1 VSDLFSPD
9 NSSDEPKPPSV
20 CPPDGEADLASRIR
34 ILEEALSDESA
45 AAARP
50 AVPVYP
56 FWGWLDVLLFG
67 LALLGC
73 LFGAAIAT
81 VAVNFAIVAAGAP
94 QYSLSLAQ
102 SAVVMQALGFGPA
115 LFLLSRML
123 RARYGRGLRDAVQ
136 LVPVER
142 IGLYAGA
149 GLATALMVAILSAV
163 FKLQEMEMPMNE
175 FIRTDAD
182 LILVGIAAFTF
193 GPLFEEMMFRGFL
206 QPLFTKSLGVVAGI
220 FLSALLFALPH
231 GPQYGW
237 HWQLML
243 IITVAGSVFG
253 YIRWKAS
260 STTAA
265 TLAHAAYNGLL
276 LMGAVVQRFQDGA

>member
-1 VSDLFSPD
+1 VSDLLPNDNPAEDPQSPGLSGHSTD
-9 NSSDEPKPPSV
+9 DE
-20 CPPDGEADLASRIR
+20 LAGRIR
-34 ILEEALSDESA
+34 ILDDGALAEVIP
-45 AAARP
+45 P
-50 AVPVYP
+50 APAPYP

-67 LALLGC
+67 LVLVAC
-73 LFGAAIAT
+73 LVGAAIAT
-81 VAVNFAIVAAGAP
+81 VAVNFAIVAAGAS
-94 QYSLSLAQ
+94 QYSFSLAQ

-142 IGLYAGA
+142 LGLYAGA

-163 FKLQEMEMPMNE
+163 FRLQEMEMPMNE
-175 FIRTDAD
+175 FIRSDAD
-182 LILVGIAAFTF
+182 LILIAIAAFTF

-206 QPLFTKSLGVVAGI
+206 QPLFTRSLGVPVGI
-220 FLSALLFALPH
+220 FLCALLFALPH

-237 HWQLML
+237 HWQLMV
-243 IITVAGSVFG
+243 IITTAGSVFG
-253 YIRWKAS
+253 YIRWKAA

-265 TLAHAAYNGLL
+265 TIAHSAYNGLL
-276 LMGAVVQRFQDGA
+276 LMGAVIQRFRDIG